1 MVTCGGCDV
10 RNHAPQSGCCLRY
23 GAAAGESGA
32 AGTVHLKDFSV
43 SGFRS
48 LTSLEAIPVST
59 PTILAGHNDGGKS
72 AVLAALDFLLGGYRL
87 VEQDRTYSNPP
98 GGSEALA
105 AAAPARCVSTWAE
118 GRFALDG
125 AEQEWGFSAELR
137 IRRRVEGDSAPVL
150 EYLARIPA
158 DPRLRDIGSLLVP
171 GLKELVDAF
180 GLQVE
185 GKGLKADLQ
194 AALVAH
200 AARSPQ
206 VEEWAAL
213 PKELV
218 RRLPRLLSFSGK
230 DESPDRAVH
239 TALAGSYQT
248 HLEDE
253 GLQGRLRTIESE
265 VTGLVKDDA
274 ADLCAHI
281 RSHCPDL
288 VEVVVEPEVSF
299 SHGFK
304 GAHLHIS
311 RAHGERVDLSR
322 SGRGSNRRIA
332 LAVWEWTSRLLEDP
346 RPDGDG
352 LPPVQT
358 IVVYDEPDTHL
369 DYSHQRTVMDLIRRQ
384 CATDAV
390 KVIVATH
397 SMNLIDGVDI
407 ADVVHLRLE
416 AGRTVMERIIDDTHE
431 GIDLHLGQIASALGL
446 RNSVLLHERCFL
458 AVEGP
463 TEQQAIPVLF
473 RLSEGLSLQAA
484 GIALWACNN
493 NEGALH
499 LARYLANQR
508 RTVRLLVDADSR
520 NVAKFFRDDRLR
532 QFGLDPATQV
542 SFVGEAKGFNELEEI
557 FEDEQWARVANN
569 KWPRPDGRQPWE
581 AADFKAHRGGRKF
594 SKDILDMIQNQG
606 SESPDGKPEMV
617 YELATSLRF
626 PSDVPLQL
634 REEFAVLRSMA
645 D

>member
-1 MVTCGGCDV
+1 MVTCGDRDV
-10 RNHAPQSGCCLRY
+10 RNLLLQAVCRLRY
-23 GAAAGESGA
+23 GTVAGEIGA

-48 LTSLEAIPVST
+48 LTLVENIPVSA

-87 VEQDRTYSNPP
+87 VEQDRTYDNPP
-98 GGSEALA
+98 GAGVR
-105 AAAPARCVSTWAE
+105 AAAPGRCASTWVE
-118 GRFALDG
+118 GRFALDDS
-125 AEQEWGFSAELR
+125 EQEMNFPAELR
-137 IRRRVEGDSAPVL
+137 IRRRVEGDSGPVL
-150 EYLARIPA
+150 EYWAQIPA
-158 DPRLRDIGSLLVP
+158 DPRLRDFGSLLVP
-171 GLKELVDAF
+171 ALKELVEAF
-180 GLQVE
+180 GLQAE
-185 GKGLKADLQ
+185 GKGLKPDLQ
-194 AALVAH
+194 AALAAH

-206 VEEWAAL
+206 VAQWAVL
-213 PKELV
+213 PKQLM

-230 DESPDRAVH
+230 DESPDRAIH

-248 HLEDE
+248 HLEDD

-265 VTGLVKDDA
+265 VTDLVKNDA
-274 ADLCAHI
+274 ASLCEHI
-281 RSHCPDL
+281 KSHCQDL
-288 VEVVVEPEVSF
+288 LEVSVEPEISF

-304 GAHLHIS
+304 HAYLHVS

-332 LAVWEWTSRLLEDP
+332 LAVWEWTSRLLEAPHSDE
-346 RPDGDG
+346 DDM
-352 LPPVQT
+352 PPVQT

-384 CATDAV
+384 CAVDAV

-416 AGRTVMERIIDDTHE
+416 AGRTVMERLADDTHE

-473 RLSEGLSLQAA
+473 RLAEGLSLQAA

-557 FEDEQWARVANN
+557 FEDEQWARVANS
-569 KWPRPDGRQPWE
+569 KWPRSGSRPLWE

-606 SESPDGKPEMV
+606 SESPDGKPDMV

-634 REEFAVLRSMA
+634 REVFAALRSSA
-645 D
+645 A

>member
-1 MVTCGGCDV
+1 M
-10 RNHAPQSGCCLRY
+10 
-23 GAAAGESGA
+23 
-32 AGTVHLKDFSV
+32 HLKDFSV

-48 LTSLEAIPVST
+48 LTLVENIPVGA

-72 AVLAALDFLLGGYRL
+72 AVLAALDFLLGGHRL
-87 VEQDRTYSNPP
+87 VEQDRTYDNPP
-98 GGSEALA
+98 VPGASAASAQARCTATWVEGHFVLDGSEQAM
-105 AAAPARCVSTWAE
+105 
-118 GRFALDG
+118 
-125 AEQEWGFSAELR
+125 GFPAELR

-150 EYLARIPA
+150 EYWARIPA
-158 DPRLRDIGSLLVP
+158 DPELRDIGSLLVP
-171 GLKELVDAF
+171 ALRELVEAF

-194 AALVAH
+194 AALVAY

-206 VEEWAAL
+206 VTEWTTL
-213 PKELV
+213 PKQLV

-248 HLEDE
+248 HLEDD

-265 VTGLVKDDA
+265 VTDRVRNDA
-274 ADLCAHI
+274 ANLCEHI
-281 RSHCPDL
+281 KSHCQDL
-288 VEVVVEPEVSF
+288 LEVSVEPEISF
-299 SHGFK
+299 THGFK
-304 GAHLHIS
+304 HAHLHIS
-311 RAHGERVDLSR
+311 RAHGEPVDLAR

-346 RPDGDG
+346 HPDEDG
-352 LPPVQT
+352 TPPVQT

-384 CATDAV
+384 CATGAV

-416 AGRTVMERIIDDTHE
+416 AGRTVVERLTNDTHE

-458 AVEGP
+458 AVEGA

-499 LARYLANQR
+499 LARYLAARRPR
-508 RTVRLLVDADSR
+508 RTVMLLVDADSR

-532 QFGLDPATQV
+532 HFGLDPATQV
-542 SFVGEAKGFNELEEI
+542 SFVGEAHGFNELEEL
-557 FEDEQWARVANN
+557 FDDEQWARVANI
-569 KWPRPDGRQPWE
+569 KWPRADGQQPWE
-581 AADFKAHRGGRKF
+581 AAHFKAHRGGRKF
-594 SKDILDMIQNQG
+594 SKDILDMIKDQG
-606 SESPDGKPEMV
+606 IESPDGKPDMV
-617 YELATSLRF
+617 YELATSLRS
-626 PSDVPLQL
+626 PSDVPVQL
-634 REEFAVLRSMA
+634 RDVFTALRA
-645 D
+645 ITG